1 MSISQ
6 KEMVLQ
12 YQSIVHNKKQ
22 EEIKERVQSKL
33 KTEVTQRNVTPLL
46 RVRIV
51 DAEFPKDSAILTIW
65 NPSADVHN
73 LLQEEKAVLEIE
85 NVFSNGK
92 RNGEIQITSSKL
104 TTYRKLNNFSKY
116 DVDDDCFRHYTPIA
130 KIQKKSFSHE
140 YNEFD
145 TIGIV
150 VGIGMSESKG
160 LQPVY
165 IADRNMQFLRINFW
179 KNITEYAY
187 EDVVTISSI
196 LAICNLQWR
205 PNHTNE
211 INEIPQAF
219 VTEMTTITETTR
231 RGHLKEHFDRFIEL
245 MKSRNRQE
253 YCRKAFDKIQMLEYN
268 SKQNNISFNLNTSRS
283 NSTITGHI
291 KTEPMTPDMD
301 NNSPRSSVQDRIN
314 RLKVYGSPPKLSPI
328 AFRNSQNAHTN
339 FKTPIRLGL
348 IKNKHNL

>member
-6 KEMVLQ
+6 KEMVLE
-12 YQSIVHNKKQ
+12 YQSIAHNKKQ
-22 EEIKERVQSKL
+22 EDIKERVQSKL
-33 KTEVTQRNVTPLL
+33 KTEIPQRNVTPLL

-51 DAEFPKDSAILTIW
+51 DAELPKDSALLTIW
-65 NPSADVHN
+65 KPSADIQN
-73 LLQEEKAVLEIE
+73 LFQEEKAVLEVQ
-85 NVFSNGK
+85 NVISNGK
-92 RNGEIQITSSKL
+92 RNGEIQITASKL
-104 TTYRKLNNFSKY
+104 TTYRKLNNYSKF
-116 DVDDDCFRHYTPIA
+116 DVDDDSFRHYTPIA

-150 VGIGMSESKG
+150 VGIGMIESKG

-187 EDVVTISSI
+187 EDVVTTSSI

-211 INEIPQAF
+211 INEIPQAY
-219 VTEMTTITETTR
+219 VTEMTTITESTR
-231 RGHLKEHFDRFIEL
+231 RGHLKEHFARFIEL
-245 MKSRNRQE
+245 MKSRNKLE
-253 YCRKAFDKIQMLEYN
+253 YCRKAFDKIQMMEN
-268 SKQNNISFNLNTSRS
+268 NNKQNNISFNLSTPRS
-283 NSTITGHI
+283 NSTTTGII
-291 KTEPMTPDMD
+291 KTEPLTLDVD
-301 NNSPRSSVQDRIN
+301 INSPRSSVQDRIN

-328 AFRNSQNAHTN
+328 AFRSSQNVHTN

-348 IKNKHNL
+348 KKNKHNL